1 MPTVKQARDELGRL
15 LAAIYFIVDSLI
27 LLKMLYFIMELK
39 EKRSDYGDH
48 ATSDR

>member
-39 EKRSDYGDH
+39 DSLKGLELINHRS
-48 ATSDR
+48 